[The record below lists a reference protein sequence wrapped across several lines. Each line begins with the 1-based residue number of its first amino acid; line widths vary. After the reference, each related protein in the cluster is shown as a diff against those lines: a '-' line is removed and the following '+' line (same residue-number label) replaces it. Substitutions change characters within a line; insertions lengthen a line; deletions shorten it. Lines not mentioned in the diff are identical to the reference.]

1 MAVSQCTLLADSFAY
16 NRLHLIFARIIR
28 GILDITFSCNVVT
41 ISLQPLSQMQKE
53 REKKRKR
60 KEKRKERK
68 NEQSV
73 FQSGFS
79 NERRRV
85 VTFRLSVYEVFLVE
99 TQVKLVNV
107 LSNDT
112 LAVRK
117 YETNLAMT
125 IKSFLGDFYVYKYL

>member
-1 MAVSQCTLLADSFAY
+1 
-16 NRLHLIFARIIR
+16 
-28 GILDITFSCNVVT
+28 
-41 ISLQPLSQMQKE
+41 MQKE